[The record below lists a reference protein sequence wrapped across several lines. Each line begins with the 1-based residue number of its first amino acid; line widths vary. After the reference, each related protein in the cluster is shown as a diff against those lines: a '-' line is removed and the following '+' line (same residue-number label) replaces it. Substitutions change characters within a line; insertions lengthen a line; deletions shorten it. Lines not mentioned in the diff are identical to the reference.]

1 MPPTTSALQKALW
14 QVPLKY
20 GLIGAG
26 LNAVLFMALY
36 WMDENPLTVAGP
48 FDFSFIVVPLMI
60 YFSLREFKK
69 YHNHGELRFWQGLSA
84 AFVCYFVL
92 AITFAV
98 LLYFFLENLDASI
111 LEGYRQNRL
120 ELLRQNQ
127 APMVEQFGEAAYNE
141 QVIKTEQTSAYIKA
155 LDDFWKKLI
164 IGLLLAIPISVIL
177 RK

>member
-1 MPPTTSALQKALW
+1 MPSTTSASQKALW

-20 GLIGAG
+20 GLIGAT
-26 LNAVLFMALY
+26 LNGVLFLVLY
-36 WMDENPLTVAGP
+36 WLGENPLTVAGP
-48 FDFSFIVVPLMI
+48 FDFSFIIVPLMI
-60 YFSLREFKK
+60 YFSLREFKS
-69 YHNHGELRFWQGLSA
+69 YHNQGELRFWQGLA
-84 AFVCYFVL
+84 AGFVCYFVL

-98 LLYFFLENLDASI
+98 LLYFFLEYLDASI
-111 LEGYRQNRL
+111 LEGYKQNRL

-127 APMVEQFGEAAYNE
+127 APMTDQFGAAAYNE
-141 QVIKTEQTSAYIKA
+141 QVSKTEQTSSYIKA